1 MNIFIMTDMEGISG
15 VDSIDVFTADKE
27 SELHR
32 AARENLMADANAA
45 IAGFFDGGATRVYIT
60 DGHGMGDNFIPELL
74 DGRAE
79 VLTVAEWSKAV
90 AAGEIDAYAEIGMHA
105 MAGTQNAFLDHT
117 QSSTQWFD
125 YRINGRSYGEFGVA
139 AAFSGLYGV
148 PAVMVSGDIAACEE
162 AKRFMGDIETAVV
175 KRAVGRN
182 KAVSLPLDEARLR
195 IYEAA
200 KNAAGRVGS
209 IKPYRMLTPIEIR
222 LTFQRTDYCES
233 TLKRCADAERV
244 DSRTVR
250 KYVEKPKTYF
260 DFFL

>member
-117 QSSTQWFD
+117 QSAIQWFD
-125 YRINGRSYGEFGVA
+125 YQINGRSYGEFGIA
-139 AAFSGLYGV
+139 TAFGGIYGV
-148 PAVMVSGDIAACEE
+148 PSIMVSGDMAACEE
-162 AKRFMGDIETAVV
+162 ARRFAGDIEVAVV

-182 KAVSLPLDEARLR
+182 KAVSLPAKEARER
-195 IYEAA
+195 IYQAA
-200 KNAAGRVGS
+200 KNATGLIGK
-209 IKPYRMLTPIEIR
+209 IKPYRLLQPAEIR
-222 LTFQRTDYCES
+222 LTLQRTDYCES
-233 TLKRCADAERV
+233 TLERCKHAERV

-250 KYVEKPKTYF
+250 KYVGKIEKYF